1 MQSAYPSLP
10 QEHTGKRAVP
20 PALAVRGDM
29 AVLPAASGWTV
40 EALLAGSGLTLA
52 RAGSSQPGTTEH
64 DRIGG
69 SAVRDDEPIVREI
82 TTAVYVIP
90 TDAPEADG
98 TLAWD
103 KTTMV
108 LASARAG
115 TARGIGWTYAAAA
128 AQSVIADVLADVVI
142 GRSALD
148 VPGAAEAMARAVRN
162 IGRPGIA
169 ATAISAVDIA
179 LWDLKARLL
188 GSTVAQ
194 LLGQARDG
202 VPVYG
207 SGGFTSYDDGQTRE
221 QLAGWVN
228 KDRIPRVKI
237 KIGESWGTNEHRD
250 LERVALAR
258 EVIGPDADLY
268 VDANGGYTAG
278 QAVRVADRLTEYG
291 VTWFEEPV
299 SSQDLAGLAAVRR
312 QVRPDVAAGEYSWSL
327 ADSAR
332 LIAAGAVDCLQL
344 DVTRCGGITEFLRG
358 SALAAAHNLQVSGH
372 CAPNL
377 HARVGVA
384 VPNLRHVEYFHD
396 HQRIERMFFDGAL
409 DPAGGVLTPDP
420 DQPGLGLIL
429 RESDVERY
437 RRD

>member
-1 MQSAYPSLP
+1 M
-10 QEHTGKRAVP
+10 
-20 PALAVRGDM
+20 
-29 AVLPAASGWTV
+29 
-40 EALLAGSGLTLA
+40 
-52 RAGSSQPGTTEH
+52 
-64 DRIGG
+64 
-69 SAVRDDEPIVREI
+69 RDDGPAVREI

-103 KTTMV
+103 ATTMV
-108 LASARAG
+108 LARASAG
-115 TARGIGWTYAAAA
+115 TEQGIGWSYAAAA
-128 AQSVIADVLADVVI
+128 AQSVITDVLAGVVV

-148 VPGAAEAMARAVRN
+148 VPGAAEAMTRAVRN
-162 IGRPGIA
+162 IGRPGVV

-179 LWDLKARLL
+179 LWDLKSRLL
-188 GSTVAQ
+188 GCPLTQ
-194 LLGQARDG
+194 LLGQAHDS

-221 QLAGWVN
+221 QLAGWVE
-228 KDRIPRVKI
+228 KDHIPRVKI
-237 KIGESWGTNEHRD
+237 KIGESWGAREDRD

-258 EVIGPDADLY
+258 EVIGPGAELY
-268 VDANGGYTAG
+268 VDANGGYGVG
-278 QAVRVADRLTEYG
+278 QAVRVAHRVAESG
-291 VTWFEEPV
+291 VSWFEEPV

-312 QVRPDVAAGEYSWSL
+312 QVLPDVAAGEYSWSL

-344 DVTRCGGITEFLRG
+344 DVTRCGGVTEFLRG

-377 HARVGVA
+377 HARVGAA

-396 HQRIERMFFDGAL
+396 HQRIERLLFDGAL
-409 DPAGGVLTPDP
+409 DPDGGALTPDP
-420 DQPGLGLIL
+420 GQPGLGLSL
-429 RESDVERY
+429 REHDADHY
-437 RRD
+437 RVG

>member
-1 MQSAYPSLP
+1 M
-10 QEHTGKRAVP
+10 
-20 PALAVRGDM
+20 
-29 AVLPAASGWTV
+29 
-40 EALLAGSGLTLA
+40 
-52 RAGSSQPGTTEH
+52 
-64 DRIGG
+64 
-69 SAVRDDEPIVREI
+69 RDDGPAVQEI

-108 LASARAG
+108 VASARAG
-115 TARGIGWTYAAAA
+115 GVRGIGWTYAAAA
-128 AQSVIADVLADVVI
+128 AQSVIAEVLAGAVV

-162 IGRPGIA
+162 IGRPGVA

-179 LWDLKARLL
+179 LWDLKVRLL
-188 GSTVAQ
+188 GCSLAQ
-194 LLGQARDG
+194 LLGQARDR

-207 SGGFTSYDDGQTRE
+207 SGGFTSYHDGQTRE
-221 QLAGWVN
+221 QLTAWVE
-228 KDRIPRVKI
+228 KDHIPRVKI
-237 KIGESWGTNEHRD
+237 KIGESWGTRQHRD

-258 EVIGPDADLY
+258 EVIGPGAELY
-268 VDANGGYTAG
+268 VDANGGYTTG
-278 QAVRVADRLTEYG
+278 QAIRMAARLADHG

-299 SSQDLAGLAAVRR
+299 SSEDLAGLAAVRR
-312 QVRPDVAAGEYSWSL
+312 QILPDVAAGEYSWSL

-332 LIAAGAVDCLQL
+332 LIAAGAVDCPQL

-396 HQRIERMFFDGAL
+396 HQRIERMLFDGAL
-409 DPAGGVLTPDP
+409 SPEGGDLAPDP
-420 DQPGLGLIL
+420 GQPGLGLAL
-429 RESDVERY
+429 RAFDAERY
-437 RRD
+437 RHS

>member
-1 MQSAYPSLP
+1 
-10 QEHTGKRAVP
+10 
-20 PALAVRGDM
+20 
-29 AVLPAASGWTV
+29 
-40 EALLAGSGLTLA
+40 
-52 RAGSSQPGTTEH
+52 
-64 DRIGG
+64 
-69 SAVRDDEPIVREI
+69 VRDNGPTVQEI

-90 TDAPEADG
+90 TDAAEADG

-103 KTTMV
+103 KTTLV
-108 LASARAG
+108 LASARSGA
-115 TARGIGWTYAAAA
+115 ARGIGWTYGAAA
-128 AQSVIADVLADVVI
+128 AQSVITEMLAGAVV

-162 IGRPGIA
+162 IGRPGVA

-188 GSTVAQ
+188 GCSLAQ
-194 LLGQARDG
+194 LLGQARDS

-207 SGGFTSYDDGQTRE
+207 SGGFTSYDDDQTRE
-221 QLAGWVN
+221 QLTGWVA
-228 KDRIPRVKI
+228 KDHIPRVKI
-237 KIGESWGTNEHRD
+237 KIGESWGTCQQRD

-258 EVIGPDADLY
+258 EVIGPDTELY
-268 VDANGGYTAG
+268 VDANGGYSTG
-278 QAVRVADRLTEYG
+278 QAIRMAARLADLG

-312 QVRPDVAAGEYSWSL
+312 QIRPDVAAGEYSWSL

-409 DPAGGVLTPDP
+409 SPDGGALAPDP
-420 DQPGLGLIL
+420 DQPGLGLTL
-429 RESDVERY
+429 RDSDAERY
-437 RRD
+437 RYP

>member
-1 MQSAYPSLP
+1 
-10 QEHTGKRAVP
+10 VNN
-20 PALAVRGDM
+20 
-29 AVLPAASGWTV
+29 
-40 EALLAGSGLTLA
+40 
-52 RAGSSQPGTTEH
+52 
-64 DRIGG
+64 
-69 SAVRDDEPIVREI
+69 DEPLVREI
-82 TTAVYVIP
+82 TADVYVIP

-103 KTTMV
+103 KTTVV

-115 TARGIGWTYAAAA
+115 AARGIGWSYAAAA
-128 AQSVIADVLADVVI
+128 AQSVIADVLAGAVI
-142 GRSALD
+142 GGSALD
-148 VPGAAEAMARAVRN
+148 VPAAAEAMARAVRN

-188 GSTVAQ
+188 GCSVAQ
-194 LLGQARDG
+194 LLGQAHHG

-207 SGGFTSYDDGQTRE
+207 SGGFTSYDDDQTRE
-221 QLAGWVN
+221 QLASWVD
-228 KDRIPRVKI
+228 KDHIPRVKI
-237 KIGESWGTNEHRD
+237 KIGESWGTREHRD

-258 EVIGPDADLY
+258 EVIGPDAELY

-278 QAVRVADRLTEYG
+278 QAVRVAGRLAQYG

-299 SSQDLAGLAAVRR
+299 SSQDLNGLAAVRR

-332 LIAAGAVDCLQL
+332 LIDADAVDCLQL

-358 SALAAAHNLQVSGH
+358 SALAGAYNLQVSGH

-409 DPAGGVLTPDP
+409 DPVGGVLTPDP

-429 RESDVERY
+429 RESDAERY
-437 RRD
+437 RRI